1 MDENQNNSLVIPS
14 DLLKNHIKLADPQLD
29 EITKSI
35 KANYHQGWRSEENF
49 SGEGYAN
56 DLKAHL
62 LGRLETDRMKYIPWF
77 NRNIKLNGSNVLE
90 IGCGT
95 GSSTIALAEQGA
107 NVTGIDLDEGAL
119 KVAGDRCKIYNLK
132 ANLICGNAC
141 EIYHSLQDQ
150 KFDLVIFFA
159 CIEHMTYA
167 ERIDCLKKYYGSLP
181 KGSYLSIIETPNR
194 LWYFDKHTSKMP
206 FFHWLPD
213 HVAYDYSK
221 YSNRVNFKELYLEFS
236 DDKFLH
242 FLRRGRGFSYHE
254 LEIALDISV
263 EKFQIVDY
271 LHQVFPQD
279 SIESKFNELLM
290 LINPQM
296 SQGFSYPYV
305 DIILKK

>member
-1 MDENQNNSLVIPS
+1 MAENLIPDYLV
-14 DLLKNHIKLADPQLD
+14 KNQIKLTDLQLA
-29 EITKSI
+29 EIEKSI
-35 KANYHQGWRSEENF
+35 KKNYHQGWRSEENF

-62 LGRLETDRMKYIPWF
+62 LGRLETDRMKYIPLF
-77 NRNIKLNGSNVLE
+77 NSIIELKGCNILE

-95 GSSTIALAEQGA
+95 GSSTVALAEQGA
-107 NVTGIDLDEGAL
+107 RVTGIDLDEGAL
-119 KVAGDRCKIYNLK
+119 QVARDRCKIYNLD
-132 ANLICGNAC
+132 ARFIYGDAC

-150 KFDLVIFFA
+150 KFDMVIFFA

-167 ERIDCLKKYYGSLP
+167 ERIDSLKKYYGLLP

-213 HVAYDYSK
+213 RVAFDYSK
-221 YSNRVNFKELYLEFS
+221 YSNRINFKELYLEYS
-236 DDKFLH
+236 DEKLLH
-242 FLRRGRGFSYHE
+242 FLRRGRGFSFHE
-254 LEIALDISV
+254 LEIAFDTSV
-263 EKFQIVDY
+263 ENLQVVGY
-271 LHQVFPQD
+271 LKKDFPQD
-279 SIESKFNELLM
+279 SIESKYNELLM

-296 SQGFSYPYV
+296 SKGFSNPYI